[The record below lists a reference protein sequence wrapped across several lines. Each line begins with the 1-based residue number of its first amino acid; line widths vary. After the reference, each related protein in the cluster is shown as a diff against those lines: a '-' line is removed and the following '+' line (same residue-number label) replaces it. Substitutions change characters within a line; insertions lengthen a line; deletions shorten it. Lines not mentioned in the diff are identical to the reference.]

1 MGIILPI
8 QWMKKWKFEGYL
20 SLAWRLPSWDVVEPS
35 LVSTKA
41 WDSQCRP
48 SPLFDEG

>member
-8 QWMKKWKFEGYL
+8 QWMKQWKFEGYL
-20 SLAWRLPSWDVVEPS
+20 SLAWRLPNWDVVEPS

-41 WDSQCRP
+41 WGLTVQTQP
-48 SPLFDEG
+48 PV